1 MKKKIIFIINP
12 ISGTVNKAKVPV
24 LVEQRLDKGMFDYE
38 CVQTKYAGHASV
50 IAKGAAERGVDI
62 VVAVGGDGT
71 INEIGR
77 SLINTQTAMA
87 IIPCGSGN
95 GLARHLQLPI
105 NAKKCIDVIN
115 ECEIKA
121 LDYGVINNHPFF
133 CTCGMGFDA
142 FISMQFAKAGKRGMI
157 TYVQKVLETGLNY
170 KPEVYDIEQ
179 DEKTEHIKAFL
190 ISAANASQY
199 GNNAYIAPQA
209 SMHDGL
215 LDITI
220 IEPFGVLDAAQ
231 VAIEMFNKTLDKNL
245 KVKTFRTKH
254 IHIHRQKP
262 GIIHYD
268 GDPIEDE
275 ADVDISIVPKGI
287 NIVVPTI
294 SGQTGN
300 TPNMAQNALSEIFAS
315 FGQLKEELHK
325 QTQKT
330 QGIYKTLIEK
340 LKL

>member
-12 ISGTVNKAKVPV
+12 ISGTVSKAKIPV
-24 LVEQRLDKGMFDYE
+24 LVEQRLDKDMFDYE
-38 CVQTKYAGHASV
+38 YIQTEYAGHASV
-50 IAKGAAERGVDI
+50 IAKEAAERGVDI

-121 LDYGVINNHPFF
+121 LDYGVINNRPFF

-170 KPEVYDIEQ
+170 KPEVYEIEQ

-215 LDITI
+215 LNITI
-220 IEPFGVLDAAQ
+220 IEPFGALDAAQ

-268 GDPIEDE
+268 GDPVEDG

-294 SGQTGN
+294 SKQTRN
-300 TPNMAQNALSEIFAS
+300 APNMAQNALSEIFAS

-325 QTQKT
+325 QSQKT
-330 QGIYKTLIEK
+330 QSIYKTLIEK